1 MNEIINNLIN
11 IIKQQAVI
19 INKIYELCD
28 EPADN
33 ITVIDFQERI
43 KAILNGK
50 A

>member
-19 INKIYELCD
+19 INKIYELCN
-28 EPADN
+28 EPADS
-33 ITVIDFQERI
+33 ISVIDFQERV
-43 KAILNGK
+43 KAIIDGK